1 MGKRR
6 GREEEEVKM
15 YSIFELFKKIYIL
28 FVFLGKP
35 GFFFLN
41 VALSI
46 PPAAYYQERK

>member
-28 FVFLGKP
+28 FVFLGGLVTEKEE
-35 GFFFLN
+35 
-41 VALSI
+41 V
-46 PPAAYYQERK
+46 